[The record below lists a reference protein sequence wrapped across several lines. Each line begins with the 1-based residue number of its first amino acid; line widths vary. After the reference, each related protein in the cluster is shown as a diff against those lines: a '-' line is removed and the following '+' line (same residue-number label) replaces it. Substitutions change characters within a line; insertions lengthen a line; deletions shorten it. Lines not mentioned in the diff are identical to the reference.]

1 MRGAAPRVSR
11 RLAHDLLLSATRTHG
26 RGEEEGGAG
35 APCEQVL
42 TLLLVKR
49 LGVFPG
55 PREAFS
61 MKSPGQD
68 CVCSINLPP
77 LDLRATPPENPCGL
91 CTPARGLGWGRCTA
105 RTPPS
110 SRGTRPWAAQEGRGT
125 GEPPRVAGTAF
136 CSALASWQLSPEV
149 TSET

>member
-91 CTPARGLGWGRCTA
+91 CTPPEVWGGGAARPGGPHPHVGPGPGLPR
-105 RTPPS
+105 R
-110 SRGTRPWAAQEGRGT
+110 
-125 GEPPRVAGTAF
+125 EPPRVAGTAF